1 MRTRE
6 ARRELLIDVHRLK
19 KIGRDPHYSAVE
31 MKTTTISNIL
41 INYPQL
47 IQIEITLICN
57 CKLEPTACTATQI
70 APTITLLL
78 LIVKLPLGAI
88 QSRHAVLHVCR

>member
-1 MRTRE
+1 MHACKCKSMRTRE

-41 INYPQL
+41 INYAQL
-47 IQIEITLICN
+47 
-57 CKLEPTACTATQI
+57 
-70 APTITLLL
+70 
-78 LIVKLPLGAI
+78 
-88 QSRHAVLHVCR
+88 